1 MLIDKLNSA
10 VKYLIFFSVIALIF
24 YAVPKKKHYEF
35 NVNVNEIWH
44 KSDLYAPFSFPILKT
59 EEELKK
65 EKDEI
70 IRNFK
75 PVLKFNNDIFPEVLT
90 EVYKNDNLFS
100 SRNDENQEGLKS
112 LENELERMYTV
123 GVYNP
128 LDIDFQF
135 KSGIV
140 SVIMPDNSMMETS
153 MEELYSLNQVKEQI
167 KYYYLNDSLE
177 VHIKALDRLLK
188 NIKANLQYDKNLT
201 DQLLESKF
209 AEILPY
215 SGMVNEGDKI
225 IENGSVVTKEK
236 YQILLSLK
244 QSYTGTE
251 TGGINYYLNHIG
263 YLLIILLLF
272 IVFVVYIFQFYKQ
285 IYQTNKDLLLIFS
298 LVVIFILV
306 SAYLVKN
313 TGLNIYLVPFCIVP
327 LIIISFFEARIA
339 FFSHIIVI
347 ATVSLFIPDAHEFLL
362 LQVIAGLSVVILISR
377 VRYISQFFIAVLL
390 LTGIYIITFFG
401 IKLLNVSDFS
411 EINWRQLLWFGG
423 NFILTL
429 LAYPLIYA
437 FEKLFGKVSDLTLIE
452 LSDINKKLLKE
463 LATRAPGTFQHSL
476 QLATLTEAVLSK
488 IGGNSLLAK
497 VGCLYHDIGKL
508 YAPMYFIENQKDVN
522 PFEKIQ
528 SEKECA
534 SIIIRHVTEGVKIAK
549 EHNLP
554 KEVIHFIKT
563 HHGTTRVEYFYRTY
577 LKKNPEDTGCEDQ
590 FRYPGPKPTSKEMA
604 VVMIADSI
612 EAATRSLKEQTPE
625 AIDQLVDMLV
635 ENKMKDNQFQNANI
649 TLKEIKIAKDIIKNS
664 LRSIYHQRIQYPSE
678 N

>member
-1 MLIDKLNSA
+1 M
-10 VKYLIFFSVIALIF
+10 IFFSVIALIY

-112 LENELERMYTV
+112 LENELERMYTA

-263 YLLIILLLF
+263 YLFIILLLF

-390 LTGIYIITFFG
+390 LTGIYVITFFG

-463 LATRAPGTFQHSL
+463 LATRAP
-476 QLATLTEAVLSK
+476 VLFS
-488 IGGNSLLAK
+488 IVFSWQPLL
-497 VGCLYHDIGKL
+497 KL
-508 YAPMYFIENQKDVN
+508 YCRK
-522 PFEKIQ
+522 
-528 SEKECA
+528 
-534 SIIIRHVTEGVKIAK
+534 
-549 EHNLP
+549 
-554 KEVIHFIKT
+554 
-563 HHGTTRVEYFYRTY
+563 
-577 LKKNPEDTGCEDQ
+577 
-590 FRYPGPKPTSKEMA
+590 
-604 VVMIADSI
+604 
-612 EAATRSLKEQTPE
+612 
-625 AIDQLVDMLV
+625 
-635 ENKMKDNQFQNANI
+635 
-649 TLKEIKIAKDIIKNS
+649 
-664 LRSIYHQRIQYPSE
+664 
-678 N
+678 